1 MVEQFVPAVVAP
13 EPGQPDPVTATAPV
27 AEVAPVASPD
37 LPPPT
42 PIRSLPKRTV
52 SITLPEPYQD
62 FHVTAWVNFPQK
74 MLNDMQALAKK
85 ARIAA
90 KAAEDA
96 DGDTDAP
103 VDDETQSGIA
113 VLLRQIVLGHDLVDF
128 DGQSYPPATDPTLY
142 DVIPTELMVVVLR
155 EIIGQVGKLPKAK
168 SAS

>member
-1 MVEQFVPAVVAP
+1 MVDQFVPANATL
-13 EPGQPDPVTATAPV
+13 EPGQPDPTPITPAAAPV
-27 AEVAPVASPD
+27 AAPD

-52 SITLPEPYQD
+52 VITLPDPYQD

-74 MLNDMQALAKK
+74 MLNDMQELAKK

-103 VDDETQSGIA
+103 VDEETQSGIA
-113 VLLRQIVLGHDLVDF
+113 LLLRQIVLGHDLVDF
-128 DGQSYPPATDPTLY
+128 DGQHYPPATDPALY